1 MTAMACARAR
11 RQDWGWLRGVFGAP
25 KRQAAAGLA
34 LALAAAFGISPAT
47 AQTSPVQTCQLGDL
61 RLEGGAAIPN
71 VRMTYI
77 THGTLNA
84 DRSNAILSIHGLRG
98 NRDAQSFLAGPG
110 RALDTDRYFVI
121 QPDTLGV
128 ASTDPNATTS
138 PTRSGMNMS
147 FPRFTLRDMVNAE
160 YRLVTECLNIRHLVA
175 VTGISMGGNGS
186 MQWAVS
192 YPDFMDAVIPVVPM
206 AQASRQDAFIWELA
220 RRAIMLDPKWR
231 DGAYPA
237 DDPPR
242 RGVGVGINIQNAFG
256 FSAESF
262 AEMFR
267 DRAAVDRFVATTSE
281 QLGATTDARDWVYRT
296 WAIVDHDIAAPPP
309 FNGDLRAAARS
320 IRARLLLIP
329 NCFDQL
335 HTPGAGGVMEVA
347 ANAPNAKIADIDD
360 ILGHSGN
367 NSPRGVTVI
376 TAEVRDLLQRI
387 ADGRPGFSGPR
398 VPRHWSREDRCP
410 G

>member
-1 MTAMACARAR
+1 MTTAASSRE
-11 RQDWGWLRGVFGAP
+11 RQHGNGWLRGGFASRT
-25 KRQAAAGLA
+25 RQAAIGLA
-34 LALAAAFGISPAT
+34 MATVCATSPAT

-61 RLEGGAAIPN
+61 RLESGAVIPTA
-71 VRMTYI
+71 RMTYI

-84 DRSNAILSIHGLRG
+84 GRTNAILSIHGLRG

-110 RALDTDRYFVI
+110 RALDTDRYFVV

-128 ASTDPNATTS
+128 ASMDPNATTS
-138 PTRSGMNMS
+138 ATRSGMNMG

-160 YRLVTECLNIRHLVA
+160 HRLVTECLNVQHLVA
-175 VTGISMGGNGS
+175 VTGISMGGNAS
-186 MQWAVS
+186 LQWAVS
-192 YPDFMDAVIPVVPM
+192 FPDFMDAVIPVVPM

-220 RRAIMLDPKWR
+220 RQAIMLDPKWR

-242 RGVGVGINIQNAFG
+242 RGVGVGVNIQNAFS
-256 FSAESF
+256 FSPEGF
-262 AEMFR
+262 AELLR

-281 QLGATTDARDWVYRT
+281 QLGTTTDARDWVYRT
-296 WAIVDHDIAAPPP
+296 WAIVDHDIAAAPP

-335 HTPGAGGVMEVA
+335 HTAGAGGVMEVA
-347 ANAPNAKIADIDD
+347 ANAPDAKIADIDD
-360 ILGHSGN
+360 TLGHSGN

-387 ADGRPGFSGPR
+387 ADGRPGFNGPR
-398 VPRHWSREDRCP
+398 YPRHWSRADRCP

>member
-1 MTAMACARAR
+1 MNIMALPHPRW
-11 RQDWGWLRGVFGAP
+11 QDRGRPRGVLGP
-25 KRQAAAGLA
+25 QMRQFAMGLA
-34 LALAAAFGISPAT
+34 LAVACGVSQAT
-47 AQTSPVQTCQLGDL
+47 AQTSSVQTCQLGDF
-61 RLEGGAAIPN
+61 RLESGAVIPN
-71 VRMTYI
+71 ARMTYI

-84 DRSNAILSIHGLRG
+84 ERSNAIFSIHGLRG

-138 PTRSGMNMS
+138 PTRSGMNMN
-147 FPRFTLRDMVNAE
+147 FPRFTLRDMVDAE

-175 VTGISMGGNGS
+175 VTGISMGGNGAL
-186 MQWAVS
+186 QWAVS

-206 AQASRQDAFIWELA
+206 AQASRQTAFIWELA
-220 RRAIMLDPKWR
+220 RQAIMLDPKWR

-237 DDPPR
+237 NDPPR

-256 FSAESF
+256 FSSESF
-262 AEMFR
+262 ADMFR
-267 DRAAVDRFVATTSE
+267 DRAAVDRFVATSSE
-281 QLGATTDARDWVYRT
+281 QLGASTDARDWVYRT
-296 WAIVDHDIAAPPP
+296 WAIVDHDIAAGPP

-347 ANAPNAKIADIDD
+347 ANAPNVKIADIDD
-360 ILGHSGN
+360 VLGHSGN
-367 NSPRGVTVI
+367 SSPRGVTVI

-387 ADGRPGFSGPR
+387 SDGRPGFSGSR
-398 VPRHWSREDRCP
+398 IPRHWIREDRCP

>member
-1 MTAMACARAR
+1 MITAALSRER
-11 RQDWGWLRGVFGAP
+11 RQDRAWLRGGFASP
-25 KRQAAAGLA
+25 MRQVAMRLVLA
-34 LALAAAFGISPAT
+34 LAVACAISPAT
-47 AQTSPVQTCQLGDL
+47 AQTPPVQTCQLGDL
-61 RLEGGAAIPN
+61 RLESGSVIPN

-77 THGTLNA
+77 TYGTLNA
-84 DRSNAILSIHGLRG
+84 ERSNAILSIHGLRG

-160 YRLVTECLNIRHLVA
+160 YRLVTNCLSVRHLVA
-175 VTGISMGGNGS
+175 VTGISMGGNAS

-220 RRAIMLDPKWR
+220 RQAIMLDPKWR

-296 WAIVDHDIAAPPP
+296 WAIVDHDIAAAPP
-309 FNGDLRAAARS
+309 FNGDLHAAARS
-320 IRARLLLIP
+320 IHARLLLIP

-347 ANAPNAKIADIDD
+347 ANAPDAKIADIDD
-360 ILGHSGN
+360 TLGHSGN
-367 NSPRGVTVI
+367 SSPRGVTVI

-387 ADGRPGFSGPR
+387 ADGRPGFNGPR
-398 VPRHWSREDRCP
+398 FPRHWSRADRCP